1 MQYEFLRSF
10 PKRMKNVGLYA
21 ILIRSIISKT
31 SWNEYGFTEDD
42 ERINLCF
49 SVLLFIMEKSLTEE
63 ACTIDDISSYI
74 DDINN
79 LHYKKALNFELCSN
93 LADFIVNTILS
104 NEGRQMSFEGY
115 DYFEGKYHLIYIRYV
130 RNRIIYSDHDVR
142 RTSYMLTDDG

>member
-79 LHYKKALNFELCSN
+79 LHYKKS
-93 LADFIVNTILS
+93 S
-104 NEGRQMSFEGY
+104 
-115 DYFEGKYHLIYIRYV
+115 
-130 RNRIIYSDHDVR
+130 
-142 RTSYMLTDDG
+142 